1 MSICVQKSDKSSE
14 RFSNTIFEEVS
25 SVASALGIYAILRSE
40 LIVKSEMVDDEVD
53 YRQPDEDQLSLVDL
67 CSSDEEPEDGEAS
80 QDYIEPTPLRIPV
93 RRWGTPRLGK
103 IGELPAR
110 QNNQYKGFISGR
122 TETSSYNSTSQQA
135 SDGSTSSAAV
145 VDFDDHASTPSTYCP
160 SDIGS
165 PRVPTS
171 PGYPIRSAP
180 NLGSVGLWNDH
191 KCERRRKP
199 VTSANAI
206 LRPTKPSSPP
216 NLARIGLRVESRGR
230 QTRRPVNTAVVL
242 KRAAAQQGRQLGDR
256 CDYDDPECPLP
267 KVPRDWDETDQ
278 RFACKDCI
286 QTTGDDSWICTLCG
300 IDLWSPGE
308 IAFHETTKRHQKA
321 AGHKVWENMEA
332 YIKEKYS
339 KDLNELGVL
348 ETAAQ
353 TLLCKICDM
362 PLQSYYDAAKHVNS
376 SNHFGYSQHYAWWL
390 DARAIF
396 TGGDVSSDTQWR
408 AVTTYLLKHMPDPKR
423 LIDEEGIIPM
433 DNSSSIANCCFR
445 CDMCGAKLDCLSRV
459 QEHVASRGHLK
470 KKRWNEW
477 EAEVSSSKRT
487 RFD

>member
-1 MSICVQKSDKSSE
+1 MLRSIGKPAIAMAMGKVREMSICVQKSDKSSE
-14 RFSNTIFEEVS
+14 CFSSTTFEEVS

-67 CSSDEEPEDGEAS
+67 CSSDEGLDDGEAC
-80 QDYIEPTPLRIPV
+80 QDY
-93 RRWGTPRLGK
+93 
-103 IGELPAR
+103 
-110 QNNQYKGFISGR
+110 
-122 TETSSYNSTSQQA
+122 
-135 SDGSTSSAAV
+135 
-145 VDFDDHASTPSTYCP
+145 DFDHASTPSTYCP

-180 NLGSVGLWNDH
+180 NLGSVGLWSDH

-199 VTSANAI
+199 ATSANAI
-206 LRPTKPSSPP
+206 LRPAKPSSPP
-216 NLARIGLRVESRGR
+216 NPARIGLRVESRGR
-230 QTRRPVNTAVVL
+230 QTSRSVNTAVVL
-242 KRAAAQQGRQLGDR
+242 KRAAAHQGRELGDR

-286 QTTGDDSWICTLCG
+286 QTNRDDSWICTLCG

-396 TGGDVSSDTQWR
+396 TGGNVSSDPQWR

-423 LIDEEGIIPM
+423 LIDEEGIIP
-433 DNSSSIANCCFR
+433 
-445 CDMCGAKLDCLSRV
+445 
-459 QEHVASRGHLK
+459 
-470 KKRWNEW
+470 
-477 EAEVSSSKRT
+477 SKT
-487 RFD
+487 C